1 VTTISDQ
8 IKADQDA
15 ALRTIRRVA
24 ESLPGYTNGEIGA
37 IMSETALSLVTSDA
51 ASDTSRRSYRETCC
65 EPV

>member
-1 VTTISDQ
+1 MTTISEQ
-8 IKADQDA
+8 IRQEQEA
-15 ALRTIRRVA
+15 AMQTIRRVA

-37 IMSETALSLVTSDA
+37 ILSETAPSLVTSDA